1 MVNVTVVKGKDVIK
15 YLVRITVV
23 IILIFILSRYFSR
36 FKAIDVSTDLGKE
49 NDNTLISCLEET
61 IPQAK
66 QVMNQELKEEE
77 KTKEPVKTVLAKE
90 LGLMD
95 AITPKDVQVQ
105 KLANAESSITL
116 EENENIQNENI
127 QNEDINIEDVRRYR
141 KSRY

>member
-36 FKAIDVSTDLGKE
+36 FKEIKVATDLGKE
-49 NDNTLISCLEET
+49 NENTLISCLEET

-66 QVMNQELKEEE
+66 QVMKQELKEEDE
-77 KTKEPVKTVLAKE
+77 IKEPVKTVLAKE

-105 KLANAESSITL
+105 KLANEESSITID
-116 EENENIQNENI
+116 NNNDTQ
-127 QNEDINIEDVRRYR
+127 DVINIIEDTRRST
-141 KSRY
+141 KG